1 MLNKTVD
8 KSFTNR
14 NSTNHTEPT
23 DKRFIRHFCFIV
35 SSYKPQGAYNLAVM
49 KMFSAIISAIS
60 ANILYFILHIQNGS
74 SFPKPLS
81 AKEEYAQLE
90 KMSQGDKNARAV
102 LIERNLR
109 LVSHIVKK
117 YYSKTNDT
125 DDLISIG
132 TIGLIKAI
140 DSFDYTKGTRLATYA
155 SRCIEN
161 EILMYFRSLKKQGN
175 DIYLGDAI
183 DTDKDGNPLTIEEVI
198 SDNRNLA
205 EDLET
210 KTQWEQVAKIIENI
224 KDERER
230 EIIILRYGLN
240 NKKPLTQRE
249 IAERLKIS
257 RSYVSRIEK
266 KVLNDIK
273 KKVK

>member
-1 MLNKTVD
+1 M
-8 KSFTNR
+8 FT
-14 NSTNHTEPT
+14 
-23 DKRFIRHFCFIV
+23 
-35 SSYKPQGAYNLAVM
+35 ALL
-49 KMFSAIISAIS
+49 SALS
-60 ANILYFILHIQNGS
+60 ANLLYFILHLQNGS

-81 AKEEYAQLE
+81 AKDEREYLE
-90 KMSQGDKNARAV
+90 KMKNGDKNARAV

-117 YYSKTNDT
+117 YYAKTNDT

-140 DSFDYTKGTRLATYA
+140 DTFDYSKGTRLATYA

-161 EILMYFRSLKKQGN
+161 EILMQFRASKKQAN
-175 DIYLGDAI
+175 DALLSDAI
-183 DTDKDGNPLTIEEVI
+183 DTDKDGNPLTFEDIIADPRNIAEE
-198 SDNRNLA
+198 
-205 EDLET
+205 LET
-210 KTQWEQVAKIIENI
+210 KTRWEQVKSYIENMT
-224 KDERER
+224 DERER

-249 IAERLKIS
+249 VAQRLNIS

-266 KVLNDIK
+266 KILNDIK
-273 KKVK
+273 QNVE

>member
-1 MLNKTVD
+1 ML
-8 KSFTNR
+8 
-14 NSTNHTEPT
+14 
-23 DKRFIRHFCFIV
+23 
-35 SSYKPQGAYNLAVM
+35 
-49 KMFSAIISAIS
+49 SAIISAIG
-60 ANILYFILHIQNGS
+60 ANLLYFILHIQNTS

-81 AKEEYAQLE
+81 PKEEE
-90 KMSQGDKNARAV
+90 KMLERKMNGDKDARAI

-140 DSFDYTKGTRLATYA
+140 DSYKADKGTRLATYA

-161 EILMYFRSLKKQGN
+161 EILMYFRSSKKQAN
-175 DIYLGDAI
+175 DVYLGD
-183 DTDKDGNPLTIEEVI
+183 TLEVDKDGNPLTIEDTI
-198 SDNRNLA
+198 SNSDDLSEN
-205 EDLET
+205 LET
-210 KTQWEQVAKIIENI
+210 KIRWEKVAHYILEL
-224 KDERER
+224 KDEREK
-230 EIIILRYGLN
+230 EILILRYGLD

-249 IAERLKIS
+249 VAQRLNIS

-266 KVLNDIK
+266 KVLNDIRNN
-273 KKVK
+273 VD

>member
-1 MLNKTVD
+1 ML
-8 KSFTNR
+8 
-14 NSTNHTEPT
+14 
-23 DKRFIRHFCFIV
+23 
-35 SSYKPQGAYNLAVM
+35 
-49 KMFSAIISAIS
+49 SALISAIS
-60 ANILYFILHIQNGS
+60 ANIIYFILHIQNTS
-74 SFPKPLS
+74 SFPKPLNH
-81 AKEEYAQLE
+81 KEEKEMLE
-90 KMSQGDKNARAV
+90 RMKNGDKSARAV

-117 YYSKTNDT
+117 YYSKTNDN

-140 DSFDYTKGTRLATYA
+140 DSFDSDKCVRLATYA

-161 EILMYFRSLKKQGN
+161 ELLMHFRAGKKQSN
-175 DIYLGDAI
+175 DIYLSDALEI
-183 DTDKDGNPLTIEEVI
+183 DKDGNPLTIEDTI
-198 SDNRNLA
+198 SSPIDLA

-210 KTQWEQVAKIIENI
+210 KVRWEKVAKVIKNI
-224 KDERER
+224 DDTREK

-249 IAERLKIS
+249 VAQRLNIS

-266 KVLNDIK
+266 KVIK
-273 KKVK
+273 KLSNIIKL

>member
-1 MLNKTVD
+1 MLERM
-8 KSFTNR
+8 R
-14 NSTNHTEPT
+14 N
-23 DKRFIRHFCFIV
+23 
-35 SSYKPQGAYNLAVM
+35 
-49 KMFSAIISAIS
+49 
-60 ANILYFILHIQNGS
+60 
-74 SFPKPLS
+74 
-81 AKEEYAQLE
+81 
-90 KMSQGDKNARAV
+90 GDKNARGI
-102 LIERNLR
+102 LIEKNLR

-140 DSFDYTKGTRLATYA
+140 DSYNPDKKVKLATYA

-161 EILMYFRSLKKQGN
+161 EVLMHFRSGKKQAN
-175 DIYLGDAI
+175 DIYLS
-183 DTDKDGNPLTIEEVI
+183 DTLEVDKDGNPLTIEDTI
-198 SDNRNLA
+198 STDSDLA
-205 EDLET
+205 ENLET
-210 KTQWEQVAKIIENI
+210 KIRWEKVAEIIENLE
-224 KDERER
+224 DDREK

-249 IAERLKIS
+249 VAQRLNIS

-273 KKVK
+273 KAVE